1 MTEEPTA
8 PADDVNGR
16 IPASDQITE
25 HVTDAGKGGRVS
37 GLRESPAQA
46 EGNELGTQAGNAG
59 DNTRLPATPTS
70 EAGKPETPSVDP
82 ALIQKL
88 QESGVKFTPG
98 NVVAAGENADGQ
110 VVFLETGNSRAG
122 LTHIIEQHG
131 GQFAQMGIPE
141 EQVPDFV
148 VTAATEGKAVGIQGT
163 RPIFEAEFDGQTR
176 RVAVT
181 VGSNGFVVGAN
192 PVGP

>member
-1 MTEEPTA
+1 MIGGATPKQHDGWMWDLTV
-8 PADDVNGR
+8 PGNDDHDFYVM
-16 IPASDQITE
+16 AAQ
-25 HVTDAGKGGRVS
+25 GGRVPVLVHNS
-37 GLRESPAQA
+37 NDACG
-46 EGNELGTQAGNAG
+46 
-59 DNTRLPATPTS
+59 
-70 EAGKPETPSVDP
+70 VDP

-88 QESGVKFTPG
+88 QEGGVKFTPG

-131 GQFAQMGIPE
+131 GQFAQMGISE
-141 EQVPDFV
+141 GRIPDFV
-148 VTAATEGKAVGIQGT
+148 VTAATEGRVVGIQGT
-163 RPIFEAEFDGQTR
+163 RPIFEVEFEGQAR

-192 PVGP
+192 PVGS